1 MHPKHSFNFCPK
13 CGKATIQYSSK
24 EEYLHCTNCD
34 FQLFINAAG
43 AVAAIILDKEN
54 RILFTK
60 RANNPAKDMLDL
72 PGGFVDINE
81 SAEDALHREIKEELN
96 IELQTVEYYTTQPN
110 RYVYNNMTYY
120 TLDITYICTVHSF
133 NNMKALDDITEYIF
147 LKPEEININDIGLDS
162 MKAIISKYI
171 KEQHL

>member
-1 MHPKHSFNFCPK
+1 
-13 CGKATIQYSSK
+13 
-24 EEYLHCTNCD
+24 
-34 FQLFINAAG
+34 
-43 AVAAIILDKEN
+43 
-54 RILFTK
+54 
-60 RANNPAKDMLDL
+60 MLDL